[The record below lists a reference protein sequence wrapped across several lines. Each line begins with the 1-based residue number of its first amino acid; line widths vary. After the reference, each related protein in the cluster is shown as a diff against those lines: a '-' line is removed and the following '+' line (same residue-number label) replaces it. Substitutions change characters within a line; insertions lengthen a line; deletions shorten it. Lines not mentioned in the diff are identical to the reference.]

1 MFGRV
6 GEEESEI
13 MTSIL
18 VTEPNVCYICRRV
31 GYTEI
36 HHVLYG
42 ALRKI
47 ADDNGLTCYLC
58 YECHRGTK
66 GVHGRDGN
74 ALNRYLKA
82 HVQTEYEKLHS
93 HEEWME
99 LVGRSYI

>member
-1 MFGRV
+1 
-6 GEEESEI
+6 

-18 VTEPNVCYICRRV
+18 DTEPNVCYICRRV
-31 GYTEI
+31 GYTEY
-36 HHVLYG
+36 HHILFAG
-42 ALRKI
+42 LRKI

-74 ALNRYLKA
+74 DLNRYLKA
-82 HVQTEYEKLHS
+82 HVQQEYEKLHS
-93 HEEWME
+93 HEEWMK

>member
-1 MFGRV
+1 
-6 GEEESEI
+6 

-18 VTEPNVCYICRRV
+18 DTEPNVCYICRRV

-74 ALNRYLKA
+74 DLNRYLKA
-82 HVQTEYEKLHS
+82 HVQQEYEKLHS
-93 HEEWME
+93 HKEWMQ
-99 LVGRSYI
+99 LVGRDYT

>member
-1 MFGRV
+1 
-6 GEEESEI
+6 

-18 VTEPNVCYICRRV
+18 DTEPNVCYICRRV
-31 GYTEI
+31 GYTEY
-36 HHVLYG
+36 HHILFSG
-42 ALRKI
+42 LRKI

-82 HVQTEYEKLHS
+82 HVQQEYEKLHS
-93 HEEWME
+93 HEEWMQ